1 MIDISVITFT
11 LGGRDEYLL
20 KCLLSVEND
29 IPYDYKYDSDETLG
43 IKMIPKIRVEHH
55 IVFQGTK
62 CPDSIKVSTV
72 PYLANDNIVI
82 HEWPTNIGIG
92 AGLNKILPECKG
104 DLIFKMD
111 DDCEIVSKNFFER
124 AYALYKRFPN
134 SVFSPLPCG
143 LLRSP
148 GGPPALNHKVWWD
161 KTNDI
166 IWTKRIVNHVGG
178 FARFA
183 PKTIMEKFK
192 FSNDLIPGIS
202 GTEDGQLSSYCN
214 SNNIEMFYL
223 EDGLIV
229 SHQETCYG
237 QLLRNPEYFAGR
249 SWESTIKLNIEE

>member
-1 MIDISVITFT
+1 MVDISVVTFT
-11 LGGRDEYLL
+11 LGGRNEYLFRCLDSVYQKEIEEQYIYGVDCTSL
-20 KCLLSVEND
+20 KIEHHLIFQGAMPAPEIKQALSVYRES
-29 IPYDYKYDSDETLG
+29 DYYKL
-43 IKMIPKIRVEHH
+43 I
-55 IVFQGTK
+55 
-62 CPDSIKVSTV
+62 
-72 PYLANDNIVI
+72 I
-82 HEWPTNIGIG
+82 HYWPENIGIG

-111 DDCEIVSKNFFER
+111 DDAKIISSDFFDK

>member
-1 MIDISVITFT
+1 MIDISVVTFT
-11 LGGRDEYLL
+11 LGGRDEYLK
-20 KCLLSVEND
+20 KCIVSVAEDLLNS
-29 IPYDYKYDSDETLG
+29 DS
-43 IKMIPKIRVEHH
+43 KIIIEHH
-55 IVFQGTK
+55 LIFQGCK
-62 CPDSIKVSTV
+62 KPQFIYDII
-72 PYLANDNIVI
+72 ANESSVAGYNIYC

-104 DLIFKMD
+104 ELIFKMD